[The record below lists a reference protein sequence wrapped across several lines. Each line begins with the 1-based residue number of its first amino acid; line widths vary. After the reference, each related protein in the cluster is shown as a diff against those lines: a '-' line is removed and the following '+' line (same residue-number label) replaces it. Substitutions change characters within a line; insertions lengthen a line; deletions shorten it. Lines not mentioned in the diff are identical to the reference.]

1 MPLVLSL
8 HALVD
13 ARRMGRPLPIR
24 LAAGIAVVIIAVASL
39 AARAQ
44 DQNTDERRQR
54 FRSGAHYVRVDVYP
68 MRDGRPIAGLTANDF
83 ELLEDGKPQVI
94 DSLEFIDHPQ
104 WTPDA
109 RRRDPNSQ
117 RGGLE
122 LARDAAY
129 RVFVL
134 YLDAFH
140 VDFSGSNRVSRPIA
154 DLLNRLMGP
163 QDLFGVLTP
172 AQTPK
177 DLLLGQLTQT
187 IDEQLTRHPMW
198 GLAGRLEPQP
208 GEAELEFYFPDGAR
222 LVALR
227 RLDKVYSDLEG
238 LIALLGD
245 LREERKNILYFSD
258 SLSSPPSLFRDMAVD
273 PDPRGRGNPPGIG
286 VGPGGKLT
294 MGSRNAGDPDRLRL
308 AAERSRLLSID
319 FEHRFRELI
328 QHARHANVSF
338 YVVRPGGL
346 DPGSS
351 LLDRNVSNLET
362 LAEQTDGLSVLFSND
377 PRQGMTK
384 IAQDLSSH
392 YVLGY
397 YTNNTRWDGRTRKI
411 TVRLRRSGERV
422 RARREY
428 RAPTEAEMA
437 SIRDARDV
445 AANPREPSAID
456 TALSALSR
464 VNPVPRFRASATR
477 AGRDIAVVAEI
488 GAAEI
493 EAGRWREGATVDV
506 MLNGPGGE
514 VVTAAGRIDPGA
526 RGTLVTAQVP
536 AGPGSW
542 QAHVRIRSGGASESD
557 TVTAEASSG
566 TLIGHPLVYRAAS
579 AAASLFR
586 PASIP
591 YFRRTERVRFEWP
604 VLQPRVEHSVR
615 MLDRAGTPLTMAI
628 ATAIRD
634 TAGQQRI
641 VADVNLAPL
650 SNGDYLVEISGR
662 AGETTERH
670 LLAIRVV
677 YTR

>member
-1 MPLVLSL
+1 M
-8 HALVD
+8 
-13 ARRMGRPLPIR
+13 PIR
-24 LAAGIAVVIIAVASL
+24 LAAIVSALVIAVASL
-39 AARAQ
+39 PSRAQ
-44 DQNTDERRQR
+44 DQETDARRQR

-68 MRDGRPIAGLTANDF
+68 MRDGRPIAGLTPADF
-83 ELLEDGKPQVI
+83 ELLEDGTPQVI
-94 DSLEFIDHPQ
+94 DSLEFIAHPQ

-122 LARDAAY
+122 LARDPAY

-172 AQTPK
+172 AQSPK

-187 IDEQLTRHPMW
+187 IDEQLTKHPMW

-227 RLDKVYSDLEG
+227 RLDKVYTDLEG

-258 SLSSPPSLFRDMAVD
+258 SLSSPPSRFRDIAVD
-273 PDPRGRGNPPGIG
+273 PDPRGRGTPPGVG
-286 VGPGGKLT
+286 VGPGGTLT
-294 MGSRNAGDPDRLRL
+294 MGSRNAGEPDRLRL
-308 AAERSRLLSID
+308 AAERSRLVSID
-319 FEHRFRELI
+319 FDSRFRELI
-328 QHARHANVSF
+328 QRARHANVSF

-351 LLDRNVSNLET
+351 LLDRNISNLET
-362 LAEQTDGLSVLFSND
+362 LAQQTDGLSVLFSND
-377 PRQGMTK
+377 PRQGMTR

-397 YTNNTRWDGRTRKI
+397 YTGNTRWDGRTRKI
-411 TVRLRRSGERV
+411 TVRLRRSGETV

-437 SIRDARDV
+437 SIREARDV
-445 AANPREPSAID
+445 AADTRAPSAID

-464 VNPVPRFRASATR
+464 VNPVPRFSASATQ

-488 GAAEI
+488 GAAEM
-493 EAGRWREGATVDV
+493 EAGRWNGGAGVNV
-506 MLNGPGGE
+506 MLSGPSGE
-514 VVTAAGRIDPGA
+514 VVTASGRIEPGA
-526 RGTLVTAQVP
+526 RGTLIPIQVTAGS
-536 AGPGSW
+536 GPW
-542 QAHVRIRSGGASESD
+542 QAHVRIRSDAGAVESD
-557 TVTAEASSG
+557 TVAVDRRAG
-566 TLIGHPLVYRAAS
+566 TLLAAPIVYRAAS
-579 AAASLFR
+579 AAASAFR
-586 PASIP
+586 PASIL

-604 VLQPRVEHSVR
+604 VLEPLEEHAVRV
-615 MLDRAGTPLTMAI
+615 LDRAGTPLTMAI
-628 ATAIRD
+628 AVTARE
-634 TAGQQRI
+634 TAGQRRI
-641 VADVNLAPL
+641 SADMNLAPL

-662 AGETTERH
+662 AGEKTERH